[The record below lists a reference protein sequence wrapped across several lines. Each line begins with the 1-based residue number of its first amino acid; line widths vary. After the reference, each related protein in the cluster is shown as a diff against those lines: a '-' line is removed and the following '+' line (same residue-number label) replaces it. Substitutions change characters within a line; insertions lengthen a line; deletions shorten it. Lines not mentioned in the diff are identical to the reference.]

1 MSFKK
6 KIFVGVG
13 VIGIIGIGY
22 NIYHL
27 FDGVTQWRIAYFF
40 FEYGM
45 PNFYVDRVVLKKDIP
60 KAIWWTSKAAARGNA
75 NAQSALGA
83 YLINGEGVQKNEK
96 EGFQWL
102 KKSAESGCAEAQYNL
117 GTCFYNGTGTSIN
130 KEEAYKCIKDA
141 AEQMFEKHDRQE
153 IALNAYYSLGQL
165 YGRGEGC
172 EVNEKEANVW
182 ISRAQ
187 ERGNVDASKPVD
199 RVK

>member
-83 YLINGEGVQKNEK
+83 YLINGKESKKMKKKDFNGLKSQQKADVQRHNI
-96 EGFQWL
+96 
-102 KKSAESGCAEAQYNL
+102 
-117 GTCFYNGTGTSIN
+117 T
-130 KEEAYKCIKDA
+130 
-141 AEQMFEKHDRQE
+141 
-153 IALNAYYSLGQL
+153 
-165 YGRGEGC
+165 
-172 EVNEKEANVW
+172 
-182 ISRAQ
+182 
-187 ERGNVDASKPVD
+187 
-199 RVK
+199 